1 MTPVLDPRLAKAVR
15 LVSLDVDGVL
25 TDGSI
30 WIGADAVGRTEMRR
44 FHALDGMAI
53 RLMQRAGLVVAFVSG
68 KRSTAVGLRARE
80 LGIEEVSLG
89 APEGKIAVLRGIL
102 ARRDWTFAHAAHLG
116 DDLAD
121 LSVMERVGLPAAV
134 VGAVPEVRAAAAWVG
149 TVAAGEGAVR
159 EFAEALLAGRGEWD
173 GLVAEF
179 REGGRFAVRVRDA
192 RGR

>member
-1 MTPVLDPRLAKAVR
+1 MTPALDPRRAKAVR

-89 APEGKIAVLRGIL
+89 APEGKLAALRGIL
-102 ARRDWTFAHAAHLG
+102 ARRDWTFAQAAHLG

-149 TVAAGEGAVR
+149 TVPGGEGAVR

-173 GLVAEF
+173 DLVAEF
-179 REGGRFAVRVRDA
+179 REGGRVC
-192 RGR
+192 GSST